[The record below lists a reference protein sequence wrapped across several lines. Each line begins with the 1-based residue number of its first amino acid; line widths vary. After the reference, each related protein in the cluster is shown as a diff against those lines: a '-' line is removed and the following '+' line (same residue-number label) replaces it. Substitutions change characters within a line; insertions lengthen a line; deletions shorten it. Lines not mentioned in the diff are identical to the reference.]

1 MGRRA
6 FLPRRG
12 SGLLHRS
19 PAQRYFMYDDI
30 FNEVSGAR
38 KRVQR
43 IFYLRSAF
51 TTFFPRR
58 GLPSQVKGA
67 RLRALSRR
75 SSSVQIA
82 PLAFGFFF
90 VVSGFF
96 PIQHCCRNCMELAAH
111 IGKKQPIYEH
121 RARTFNQGARCLN
134 ARSDSMPRR
143 HQVACR
149 TL

>member
-82 PLAFGFFF
+82 PLAFVLYECRLQRRFVRLRGVDAGGWYGLRQEFFYGWIP
-90 VVSGFF
+90 V
-96 PIQHCCRNCMELAAH
+96 
-111 IGKKQPIYEH
+111 H
-121 RARTFNQGARCLN
+121 RFLTPSTLT
-134 ARSDSMPRR
+134 RSDDRSVFARF
-143 HQVACR
+143 
-149 TL
+149 

>member
-1 MGRRA
+1 
-6 FLPRRG
+6 
-12 SGLLHRS
+12 
-19 PAQRYFMYDDI
+19 YFMYDDI

-43 IFYLRSAF
+43 IFHLRSAF

-82 PLAFGFFF
+82 PLAFVLYGCRPQRRFVRLRGVDAGGWYGLRQEFFYGWIP
-90 VVSGFF
+90 V
-96 PIQHCCRNCMELAAH
+96 
-111 IGKKQPIYEH
+111 H
-121 RARTFNQGARCLN
+121 RFLTPSTLT
-134 ARSDSMPRR
+134 RSDDRSVFARF
-143 HQVACR
+143 
-149 TL
+149 